1 MGQIQNLIDSLTA
14 ARDAIRTKLVTLG
27 LATATADLAECADA
41 VSGIAANGNVSK
53 TLDTGTTSYTIPA
66 GYHGGTGKVQIVT
79 EEKTVSPSTSA
90 QSVTPSSGKVL
101 SKVTVNAAS
110 YETWTLTLESGGTK
124 TIKVFEVT

>member
-14 ARDAIRTKLVTLG
+14 ARDAIRTKLVALG
-27 LATATADLAECADA
+27 LATATADLADCAEA

-66 GYHGGTGKVQIVT
+66 GYHGGSGKVQIVT

-110 YETWTLTLESGGTK
+110 YETWTLTLESGSTK

>member
-1 MGQIQNLIDSLTA
+1 MGQIQNIIDSLTL
-14 ARDAIRTKLVTLG
+14 ARDAIRTKLVALG
-27 LATATADLAECADA
+27 LVPDTANLTSCAEA
-41 VSGIAANGNVSK
+41 VSGIVSNGNVSR
-53 TLDTGTTSYTIPA
+53 TLDSGTTSYTIPA

-90 QSVTPSSGKVL
+90 QFVTPSSGKVL

-124 TIKVFEVT
+124 TVKVYKVG

>member
-14 ARDAIRTKLVTLG
+14 ARDAIRSKLVALG
-27 LATATADLAECADA
+27 LAAATADLADCADA
-41 VSGIAANGNVSK
+41 ISGIANNGNVTK
-53 TLDTGTTSYTIPA
+53 TLDSGTTSYTIPA
-66 GYHGGTGKVQIVT
+66 GYHGGSGKVQIVT

-124 TIKVFEVT
+124 TVKVYRVE

>member
-14 ARDAIRTKLVTLG
+14 ARDAIRTKLVALG
-27 LATATADLAECADA
+27 LVTATADLADCAEA

-66 GYHGGTGKVQIVT
+66 GYHGGSGKVQIVT
-79 EEKTVSPSTSA
+79 
-90 QSVTPSSGKVL
+90 VTPTSGKVL

-124 TIKVFEVT
+124 TIKVYKVQ

>member
-14 ARDAIRTKLVTLG
+14 ARDAIRTKLVALG
-27 LATATADLAECADA
+27 LVTATADLAECAEA
-41 VSGIAANGNVSK
+41 VSGIVSNGNVSK

-79 EEKTVSPSTSA
+79 EEKTVSPSTSE

-101 SKVTVNAAS
+101 SKVKVNAAS

-124 TIKVFEVT
+124 TIKVYKVQ

>member
-53 TLDTGTTSYTIPA
+53 TLDTGTTSYIIPA

-79 EEKTVSPSTSA
+79 EEKTVSPSTSE

-101 SKVTVNAAS
+101 SKVKVNATS

-124 TIKVFEVT
+124 TIKVYKVQ

>member
-1 MGQIQNLIDSLTA
+1 MGQIQNLIDNLTGI
-14 ARDAIRTKLVTLG
+14 RDTIRAKLVDFG
-27 LATATADLAECADA
+27 LVTATAKLEDCATA
-41 VSGIAANGNVSK
+41 ILNIASNGNV
-53 TLDTGTTSYTIPA
+53 TQMLDTGTTSYTIPA

-90 QSVTPSSGKVL
+90 QSVTPTSGKVL

-110 YETWTLTLESGGTK
+110 SETWTLTLESGSTK